1 MSRIYDIKYYS
12 VNQYQ
17 EPVKEGIF
25 EYLISPCSDAS
36 QTLIDF
42 SVKHS
47 FGSEAFFSKNS
58 YGFQN
63 IRVRLKSPVKEFSL
77 TYESKVQKNE
87 VSLLTLEPELPLKE
101 QLEVLDNRIFFID
114 NYLFFSKT
122 PLTSISGKNKK
133 SILKYQRKTG
143 ILDYLDELNGCIH
156 SQLNYIP
163 NLTTVETTAD
173 EVLDIKKGVC
183 QDYAHLFLA
192 MARENGLACRYVS
205 GYLDQGSSHIG
216 SASMHAW
223 TEVFVPGPGW
233 VGFDPTN
240 NLRVN
245 SHYIKVCHGKD
256 YLDCSPIKG
265 VLMTRGENNTS
276 HQVKVAQQ

>member
-1 MSRIYDIKYYS
+1 MSMIYNINYS
-12 VNQYQ
+12 SLNQYE

-25 EYLISPCSDAS
+25 EYLISPCNDAS

-42 SVKHS
+42 SIKHS
-47 FGSEAFFSKNS
+47 LGNEVFFSKNS

-63 IRVRLKSPVKEFSL
+63 IRIRLKGLLKEFKL

-87 VSLLTLEPELPLKE
+87 VSLLTLEQELPLKE
-101 QLEVLDNRIFFID
+101 QFAFLDNRVFFID

-122 PLTSISGKNKK
+122 PLTSISVKNKK
-133 SILKYQRKTG
+133 AILKYQRKTG
-143 ILDYLDELNGCIH
+143 VLDYLDELNASIYALL
-156 SQLNYIP
+156 SYKSNY
-163 NLTTVETTAD
+163 TTVETTAD
-173 EVLDIKKGVC
+173 DVLGIKKGVC

-192 MARENGLACRYVS
+192 MCRENGLACRYVS
-205 GYLDQGSSHIG
+205 GYLDQGSTHIG
-216 SASMHAW
+216 SAMMHAW
-223 TEVFVPGPGW
+223 VEVFVPGPGW

-265 VLMTRGENNTS
+265 VLMTRGENNTT

>member
-1 MSRIYDIKYYS
+1 MSRIYNIKYHS
-12 VNQYQ
+12 VNQYE

-25 EYLISPCSDAS
+25 EYLISPCNDAS

-42 SVKHS
+42 SLKHS
-47 FGSEAFFSKNS
+47 LGNEAFFSKNS

-63 IRVRLKSPVKEFSL
+63 IRIRLKGQLKEFSL
-77 TYESKVQKNE
+77 TYESKVQKHE
-87 VSLLTLEPELPLKE
+87 VSLLTLEAELPLKE
-101 QLEVLDNRIFFID
+101 QLALLDNRSFFID

-122 PLTSISGKNKK
+122 ILTSISGKNKK
-133 SILKYQRKTG
+133 AILKYQRKTG
-143 ILDYLDELNGCIH
+143 ILDYLDELNAYIH
-156 SQLNYIP
+156 SLLSYIP
-163 NLTTVETTAD
+163 NHTTVETTAD
-173 EVLDIKKGVC
+173 EVLSIKKGVC
-183 QDYAHLFLA
+183 QDYAHLFIA
-192 MARENGLACRYVS
+192 ICRENALASRYVS

-216 SASMHAW
+216 SAMMHAW
-223 TEVFVPGPGW
+223 AEVFVPGPGW

-256 YLDCSPIKG
+256 YHDCSPIKG
-265 VLMTRGENNTS
+265 VLVTRGENNTT